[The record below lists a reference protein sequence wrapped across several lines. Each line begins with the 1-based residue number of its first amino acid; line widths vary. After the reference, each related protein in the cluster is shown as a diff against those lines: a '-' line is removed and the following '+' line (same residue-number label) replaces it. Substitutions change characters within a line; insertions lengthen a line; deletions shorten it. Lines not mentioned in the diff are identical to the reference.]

1 MDICREVKLN
11 FTNEISLVSEILIKK
26 EIKIQNL
33 CELFYFWDCYV
44 SSGSEMYFL
53 NLPERK
59 IYFFHLF
66 SSHFY
71 AMDSNFQ
78 QPKYFKEIFKNL
90 IKDKSEV
97 ISPHLL
103 IKKECWCNINVLF
116 ENVQKKHIRVIDDF
130 ISFSKSNHIPLTLES
145 VSNLWWIITL
155 SKEKN
160 KKIYSSFSKKK
171 GNSPALS
178 SKGENSPESSPKGEY
193 SPSRNSTISITP
205 LFFCNY
211 STLSGEINYYFIL
224 DTKLKSYDLKLSLN
238 IEEMK
243 SLSILSFK
251 EK

>member
-11 FTNEISLVSEILIKK
+11 FTDEISLISEILIKK

-53 NLPERK
+53 NLPMKK

-116 ENVQKKHIRVIDDF
+116 ENVQKKHIKVIDDF

-171 GNSPALS
+171 GDSPVS
-178 SKGENSPESSPKGEY
+178 SPKGENSP
-193 SPSRNSTISITP
+193 SRDSIISVTP

-211 STLSGEINYYFIL
+211 STLNGDINYYFIL